1 MTATTAKQ
9 KFTEPAFANKR
20 HHLCTNLHRHA
31 TITNFTGAVKAGDL
45 LLWPWRWR
53 RRGWRRWTRGLGV
66 DPTPPL
72 GHRPGTPGALWRRG
86 GLFAPLPVPRRVSW
100 GRFWARSGASTALPE
115 EVQALQLQCPAT
127 GLALRGSS
135 RPTWLSSTRTAK
147 VIGVKHN
154 CSKSDK
160 IFNKGLHWFRRGF
173 GRGVV
178 HVELNAL
185 VKQIQT
191 N

>member
-1 MTATTAKQ
+1 MTATLQ
-9 KFTEPAFANKR
+9 SRSSRNQ
-20 HHLCTNLHRHA
+20 HLPTSA
-31 TITNFTGAVKAGDL
+31 TTWAQTFTGTRPSPISPGLSKRETCCCGHGGGGVGAGGAGL
-45 LLWPWRWR
+45 
-53 RRGWRRWTRGLGV
+53 GGSVWTRPHPWV
-66 DPTPPL
+66 IS
-72 GHRPGTPGALWRRG
+72 GHPGGTLEAGRA
-86 GLFAPLPVPRRVSW
+86 FAPLPVPRRVSW

-160 IFNKGLHWFRRGF
+160 MLNKGLHWFRRGF